1 MQCNFSGYIKY
12 VSLVVL
18 TVQNAALGLSMRY
31 ARTRKVD
38 EMFSS
43 PAGELYFIHVY
54 NIIFT
59 YFTVYFIYQYHSFQK
74 VIKLQY
80 FDLMMGFYYLFIIL

>member
-1 MQCNFSGYIKY
+1 MANYNVLRYTYSIVNCKISYFLFTGYIKY

-31 ARTRKVD
+31 ARTRENV

-43 PAGELYFIHVY
+43 AAGE
-54 NIIFT
+54 
-59 YFTVYFIYQYHSFQK
+59 
-74 VIKLQY
+74 
-80 FDLMMGFYYLFIIL
+80 